1 MQSREGEE
9 RLTSLGSDSGNSV
22 REVRGLQ
29 GDASARQFLFDPHIV
44 PTTSLPCS
52 FDHTPVSAPLL
63 ILISKNM
70 RFNLSTHRFPCV
82 PFT

>member
-52 FDHTPVSAPLL
+52 LTTHLCALHFFYNLPRASFN
-63 ILISKNM
+63 LISKNM
-70 RFNLSTHRFPCV
+70 RFN
-82 PFT
+82 